1 MFKKVFGI
9 HFRIINIWFGFGL
22 FLIVISNLPHQ
33 SGVPIFSWINISVYF
48 LLFLQ
53 CLYLFLQA
61 QSNKFIFLNIALF
74 SLISCSGFTYIFI
87 GEEGLFGSYN
97 LALTLYEYQ
106 TIALNFSCTLSIVY
120 ICIKYLFRN
129 FSPLR
134 IYAISLSII
143 LPILIWHFYPFFLD
157 KSFILDHEALFD
169 KNLLYFNF
177 LPLFFLIF
185 YGILLYRYDKSLG
198 EHLNAIMVCFF
209 IMTITDITNLLGY
222 VYHIMNFQLTQFVLL
237 ITLSFFLITMFKLL
251 NHSYSAFGRFYDS
264 IIVEGKNPGVP
275 IKRKK
280 GTGVLILD
288 FVRAYFHQRRNAIT
302 FGTLFFIF
310 FINYFDVPM
319 FIKLN
324 LAIVSFGVLILFFYL
339 TALYQKRLKEGNLI
353 N

>member
-1 MFKKVFGI
+1 MFKRVFGI

-33 SGVPIFSWINISVYF
+33 SGVPIFSWINVSVYF

-74 SLISCSGFTYIFI
+74 SLISCLGVTYIFI
-87 GEEGLFGSYN
+87 GEENLFGSYN

-106 TIALNFSCTLSIVY
+106 TIALNFSFTLCIVY

-129 FSPLR
+129 LNPLR

-157 KSFILDHEALFD
+157 KYYILDHGALFD

-185 YGILLYRYDKSLG
+185 FGILLYRYDKSLG

-209 IMTITDITNLLGY
+209 IMTITDISNLLGY
-222 VYHIMNFQLTQFVLL
+222 VYHIMIFQLTQYILL

-264 IIVEGKNPGVP
+264 IIVERKNLGVP

-280 GTGVLILD
+280 STGVLILH
-288 FVRAYFHQRRNAIT
+288 FARAYFHQRRNSIT

-310 FINYFDVPM
+310 LINYFEVPI
-319 FIKLN
+319 FVKLN
-324 LAIVSFGVLILFFYL
+324 LAVLSFGVLMLFFYL
-339 TALYQKRLKEGNLI
+339 TVLYQKRSKEGNLI

>member
-1 MFKKVFGI
+1 MFKKIFGI
-9 HFRIINIWFGFGL
+9 HFKIINIWFGFVL
-22 FLIVISNLPHQ
+22 FLIIISNLPHQ
-33 SGVPIFSWINISVYF
+33 SVPIFSWINWSIYF

-53 CLYLFLQA
+53 SFYLYRRA
-61 QSNKFIFLNIALF
+61 ENNKFCFLNIGIFALF
-74 SLISCSGFTYIFI
+74 QSLTFI
-87 GEEGLFGSYN
+87 GIFAGEQALFGSTY
-97 LALTLYEYQ
+97 LTWYLYEYF
-106 TIALNFSCTLSIVY
+106 TIAINFSCTLCIVY

-129 FSPLR
+129 FGPLR
-134 IYAISLSII
+134 IYAISLAII
-143 LPILIWHFYPFFLD
+143 LPILIWQFYPVFLD

-177 LPLFFLIF
+177 LPLFFLVF
-185 YGILLYRYDKSLG
+185 YGMLLYRYDKSLG
-198 EHLNAIMVCFF
+198 ENLNTIMVCFF

-222 VYHIMNFQLTQFVLL
+222 VYQIMNFQLTQCVLL

-310 FINYFDVPM
+310 FINYFEVPV

-324 LAIVSFGVLILFFYL
+324 LAVVSFGVLILFFYL
-339 TALYQKRLKEGNLI
+339 TALYQKRSKEGNLI
-353 N
+353 

>member
-1 MFKKVFGI
+1 MFKKVLGI

-33 SGVPIFSWINISVYF
+33 SGVPIFSWINVSVYF

-53 CLYLFLQA
+53 CLFLFLQA
-61 QSNKFIFLNIALF
+61 QRNKFIYLNIALF
-74 SLISCSGFTYIFI
+74 SLISCLGVTYIFI
-87 GEEGLFGSYN
+87 GEEGLFGSYR
-97 LALTLYEYQ
+97 TSFCLYEYQ
-106 TIALNFSCTLSIVY
+106 TISLNFSCTLCIVY

-143 LPILIWHFYPFFLD
+143 LPILIWQFYPFFLD
-157 KSFILDHEALFD
+157 KYYILDHEALFD
-169 KNLLYFNF
+169 KSLLYFNF

-185 YGILLYRYDKSLG
+185 FGMLLYRYDKSLG
-198 EHLNAIMVCFF
+198 EHINAIMVCFF
-209 IMTITDITNLLGY
+209 IMTITDITTSLGY

-251 NHSYSAFGRFYDS
+251 NYSYSVFGRFYDS
-264 IIVEGKNPGVP
+264 IMVETKNLGVP

-280 GTGVLILD
+280 GTGVLILA
-288 FVRAYFHQRRNAIT
+288 FARAYFHQRRNTII

-310 FINYFDVPM
+310 FINYFDVPI
-319 FIKLN
+319 FVKLN
-324 LAIVSFGVLILFFYL
+324 LAVLSFGVLILFFYL
-339 TALYQKRLKEGNLI
+339 TALYQKRSKEGNLI